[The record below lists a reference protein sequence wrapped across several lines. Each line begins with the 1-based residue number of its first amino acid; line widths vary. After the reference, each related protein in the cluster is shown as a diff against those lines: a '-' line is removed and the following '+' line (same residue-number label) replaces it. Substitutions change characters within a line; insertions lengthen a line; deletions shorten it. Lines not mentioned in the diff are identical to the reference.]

1 MNQGKLDMVKQEI
14 ARLNVDIL
22 GIIELK
28 RMTMGEFN
36 SDDHYLYCG
45 GKESLKRHGIALRV
59 NRRVQNVILRCD
71 LKNDRIILVHFQ
83 GKSLNITVSQ
93 VDAPATDAEEADV
106 ERI

>member
-36 SDDHYLYCG
+36 SDDHYLYCC

-59 NRRVQNVILRCD
+59 NRRIQNVILRCN

-93 VDAPATDAEEADV
+93 VDAPATDAEEAEV
-106 ERI
+106 EWF